1 MESKI
6 FETAKALNNIYAIL
20 DELNA
25 EIENLPDNVKT
36 VPLFQKI
43 DKIYDNLQYLKF
55 SDLQFKK

>member
-55 SDLQFKK
+55 SDLQFK

>member
-25 EIENLPDNVKT
+25 EIENLPDDVRT
-36 VPLFQKI
+36 APLFQKI

-55 SDLQFKK
+55 SDLQFK

>member
-6 FETAKALNNIYAIL
+6 FETVKAFNNIYAIL

-25 EIENLPDNVKT
+25 EIENLPANVKT

-43 DKIYDNLQYLKF
+43 DKIYDLLQYLKF
-55 SDLQFKK
+55 SDLQFK

>member
-6 FETAKALNNIYAIL
+6 FQTAEALNNIYAIL
-20 DELNA
+20 EELNA
-25 EIENLPDNVKT
+25 EIENLPANVKT

-55 SDLQFKK
+55 SDLQFK

>member
-6 FETAKALNNIYAIL
+6 FQTAEALNNIYAIL
-20 DELNA
+20 EELNA

-36 VPLFQKI
+36 APLFQKI

-55 SDLQFKK
+55 SDLQFK